1 MDDNKCVFFGHELC
15 VELSNFNSGQRM
27 ALYKND
33 VLLLLTSTLSCHH
46 CRGEYGLQQYVEVKN
61 VSTDRSFFMPVS
73 VCTVCVCVCVLCVN
87 CGCLCVCCGLD
98 VSVCVCVCVYCGCV
112 CVCVLGLCVWE
123 RERDRSLILQGND
136 FRPDP
141 FLAVCPC

>member
-73 VCTVCVCVCVLCVN
+73 VCTVCVCVCA
-87 CGCLCVCCGLD
+87 VCELWL
-98 VSVCVCVCVYCGCV
+98 SVCLLWFGCV
-112 CVCVLGLCVWE
+112 CVCVCTVVVCVCVYWGCVCERE